1 MITTAAEH
9 AERDT
14 HRDVVRALPPAAI
27 EAGRIDVLEIAG
39 AVCTCMSSDSSLA
52 VWNRVIG
59 LGVDAPPTPQI
70 LDRIE
75 AF

>member
-1 MITTAAEH
+1 MITTAAER

-39 AVCTCMSSDSSLA
+39 AVCICMSSDSSLA